1 MNGRSQTG
9 LVCASSVDDYFND
22 VIKKHEF
29 TRPEKEKD
37 RIDHMLAI
45 RAQTGNVFLAYRDV
59 KELNALINDWKTS
72 NIPVYDFIA
81 ADGIKHTIWIVD
93 MEIAIRTI
101 TQLFKEN
108 VPLTYIADGH
118 HRAAS
123 AAKVSKQLSDS
134 ADAKFFLTTIFPASQ
149 LAILDYNRVVKDL
162 NGLTAEKLLGRLQ
175 EDFYITL
182 STEPVNPSQQHE
194 FGMYL
199 DGKWYILTSRPNT
212 YTTDPIGVLDI
223 TILSNNVLKKFL
235 DIKDQRTDKRIDF
248 VGGIRGLKE
257 LEKRVDSGEMKVAFS
272 LYPVTIEQL
281 FDIADSGNV
290 MPPKSTWFEPKL
302 RDGLLT
308 HFCNTGRFNSVS
320 SFLIYSMKKILS
332 LIAVLSVAFIS
343 FAQPDDPKTMHENA
357 RTFMRSGDY
366 DNAILILIRA
376 LQQDTKNLE
385 MQKDLVMSYYLK
397 KDYVK
402 ALEGAEVLIERDD
415 ADVVSYQIAGNV
427 YKALEMVKECD
438 KMYKKALK
446 KFPKSG
452 PLHSEYGE
460 LLWAIKDFTAIEYWE
475 NGIKIDPGYSGNYY
489 NAAMHY
495 FYTKDKVWSLIYG
508 EIFINMESLGERG
521 AAMKQFLLQGYKEKL
536 FNNPDLMKGEENN
549 KSPFAISFLQS
560 MNKQASQTSK
570 GVTTETLTM
579 IRTRFILDW
588 YATNAVRYPF
598 RLFDYH
604 RQLISEGMFTAYNQW
619 LFGASEN
626 LAAYENWTKANAEE
640 YNGFNTFQRSRIF
653 RMPQGQYYQVN

>member
-1 MNGRSQTG
+1 MAIIKPFQALRPQPAMAQQVASRPYDVLNSEEARIEAGNNPYSFLHVTKSEIDLPVDIDIHSTPVYAKAKENLYNLITNGILIKEDKPCYYIYQLVMNGRSQTG

-59 KELNALINDWKTS
+59 NELNALINDWKTS
-72 NIPVYDFIA
+72 NKPVYDFIA

-93 MEIAIRTI
+93 MEIAVRTI

-134 ADAKFFLTTIFPASQ
+134 ADAKYFLTTIFPASQ

-162 NGLTAEKLLGRLQ
+162 NGLTAEKLLGNLQ

-182 STEPVNPSQQHE
+182 STEPVKPSQLHE

-199 DGKWYILTSRPNT
+199 DGKWYILTSRANT

-257 LEKRVDSGEMKVAFS
+257 LEKRVNSGEMKVAFS

-308 HFCNTGRFNSVS
+308 H
-320 SFLIYSMKKILS
+320 LI
-332 LIAVLSVAFIS
+332 
-343 FAQPDDPKTMHENA
+343 
-357 RTFMRSGDY
+357 
-366 DNAILILIRA
+366 
-376 LQQDTKNLE
+376 
-385 MQKDLVMSYYLK
+385 
-397 KDYVK
+397 
-402 ALEGAEVLIERDD
+402 
-415 ADVVSYQIAGNV
+415 
-427 YKALEMVKECD
+427 
-438 KMYKKALK
+438 
-446 KFPKSG
+446 
-452 PLHSEYGE
+452 
-460 LLWAIKDFTAIEYWE
+460 
-475 NGIKIDPGYSGNYY
+475 
-489 NAAMHY
+489 
-495 FYTKDKVWSLIYG
+495 
-508 EIFINMESLGERG
+508 
-521 AAMKQFLLQGYKEKL
+521 
-536 FNNPDLMKGEENN
+536 
-549 KSPFAISFLQS
+549 
-560 MNKQASQTSK
+560 
-570 GVTTETLTM
+570 
-579 IRTRFILDW
+579 
-588 YATNAVRYPF
+588 
-598 RLFDYH
+598 
-604 RQLISEGMFTAYNQW
+604 
-619 LFGASEN
+619 
-626 LAAYENWTKANAEE
+626 
-640 YNGFNTFQRSRIF
+640 
-653 RMPQGQYYQVN
+653 